1 MSAIPQEAALPR
13 TFTLPAGVQRA
24 AMRVATGVALLV
36 LWEVLVR
43 WLAPAFVARPTT
55 VARAIPDVLA
65 QRNVPPG
72 TPTFW
77 GSAEETVLAALEGM
91 VIGVAAG
98 VLVGLTMGRLRTAD
112 RLLRFYVSAFFAM
125 PIIAMVPVME
135 LWFGYDWRVR
145 LTIVSLGA
153 FLPVCLNVYDGTRKL
168 PAHYVEVAESYHARW
183 WNVWFGIALPA
194 SLPYL
199 LAGFRLAVGRV
210 LVGAV
215 IAEYIANLKGLGS
228 FILFDARTFHQPEM
242 MVAVLFLALLGVA
255 INAAADLAT
264 RRMLPWY
271 RRSE

>member
-1 MSAIPQEAALPR
+1 VSAVPQEA
-13 TFTLPAGVQRA
+13 TLARPFAVPAGMRRLA
-24 AMRVATGVALLV
+24 IRVATGVILLV

-55 VARAIPDVLA
+55 VARVLPDVLT

-72 TPTFW
+72 SPTFW
-77 GSAEETVLAALEGM
+77 GSAEATV
-91 VIGVAAG
+91 VAAFEGLLIGTVMG

-135 LWFGYDWRVR
+135 LWFGYTNTVR
-145 LTIVSLGA
+145 LAIVALGA
-153 FLPVCLNVYDGTRKL
+153 FLPVCLNVYDGTRKVPTEYL
-168 PAHYVEVAESYHARW
+168 EVAESYHAHW

-215 IAEYIANLKGLGS
+215 IAEYIVNLKGLGS
-228 FILFDARTFHQPEM
+228 FILFDARSFHQPEM
-242 MVAVLFLALLGVA
+242 MVAVLFLALLGVVT
-255 INAAADLAT
+255 NVAADLGL
-264 RRMLPWY
+264 RRFMPWY